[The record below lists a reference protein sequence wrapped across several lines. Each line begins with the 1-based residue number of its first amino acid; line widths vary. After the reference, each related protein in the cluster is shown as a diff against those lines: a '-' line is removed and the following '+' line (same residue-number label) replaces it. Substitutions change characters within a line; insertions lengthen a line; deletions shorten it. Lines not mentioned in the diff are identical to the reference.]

1 MTQGNASTHIGYE
14 AALSGAAFFPQDS
27 AGYLVVSGADRVAFL
42 QRQTTNDVRLL
53 SPERALVTALTSPTA
68 RILDV
73 LTLLAEPEAIAA
85 LTLPDRGAETARFLR
100 SRIFFIDKVSVDDA
114 SAAYTQVDLI
124 GPEAGEGLGRLGVNR
139 PPQVGEVL
147 SSEVAGNPLRVLGQ
161 RGFGYRLL
169 VPAASSG
176 EVAALLS
183 EAGVIALSA
192 ESYTILRV
200 EAGLPAAG
208 HELVEEYTP
217 LEAGLEWAISEAKGC
232 YTGQEVIARQITYD
246 KVTRHL
252 VGLQVEGEVSVGERL
267 WSSQEERPAGTI
279 TSAAISPRFGPIAL
293 GIIRRPFD
301 EPGTRLAIG
310 EPPGDSLATVTAL
323 PFKPSS

>member
-1 MTQGNASTHIGYE
+1 MAPSKSSTLADYT
-14 AALSGAAFFPQDS
+14 AALSGAAFFPQVS
-27 AGYLVVSGADRVAFL
+27 AGYLVIGGLDRSAFL

-73 LTLLAEPEAIAA
+73 LTLLAESDAIVA

-114 SAAYTQVDLI
+114 SAAYTQIDLL
-124 GPEAGEGLGRLGVNR
+124 GPQAGEGLVRLGLNR

-147 SSEVAGNPLRVLGQ
+147 SSEVAGDPIRVLGQ

-169 VPAASSG
+169 APADSAQAV
-176 EVAALLS
+176 VARLS
-183 EAGVIALSA
+183 EAGAIALTPQSFDL
-192 ESYTILRV
+192 LRV
-200 EAGLPAAG
+200 EAGSPAAG
-208 HELVEEYTP
+208 HELVAEYTP
-217 LEAGLEWAISEAKGC
+217 LEAGLEWAISDAKGC
-232 YTGQEVIARQITYD
+232 YTGQEVIARQISYD

-252 VGLQVEGEVSVGERL
+252 VGLQAEAEVSVGEPLR
-267 WSSQEERPAGTI
+267 SPQDERPAGSV

-293 GIIRRPFD
+293 GIIRRPFA
-301 EPGTRLAIG
+301 EPGTWLAVG
-310 EPPGDSLATVTAL
+310 EPPGDRFATVTAL
-323 PFKPSS
+323 PFQ

>member
-1 MTQGNASTHIGYE
+1 MTQVKASTLKGYE
-14 AALSGAAFFPQDS
+14 AALSGAAFFPQVS
-27 AGYLVVSGADRVAFL
+27 AGYLMIGGAGRVAFL

-53 SPERALVTALTSPTA
+53 SPDRALVTALTSPTA

-85 LTLPDRGAETARFLR
+85 LTLPERGAETARFLR
-100 SRIFFIDKVSVDDA
+100 SRIFFMDKVSVDDA

-124 GPEAGEGLGRLGVNR
+124 GPKAGEGLGRLGLNR
-139 PPQVGEVL
+139 SPQVDEVL
-147 SSEVAGNPLRVLGQ
+147 SSEVAGGTLRVFGQ

-169 VPAASSG
+169 VPAASSEEIAG
-176 EVAALLS
+176 RLL
-183 EAGVIALSA
+183 EAGTIALSA

-217 LEAGLEWAISEAKGC
+217 LEAGLEWAISDAKGG

-246 KVTRHL
+246 KVTRHM
-252 VGLQVEGEVSVGERL
+252 VGLQVEGELSVGERL
-267 WSSQEERPAGTI
+267 WSPQEDRPAGSV

-301 EPGTRLAIG
+301 APGTQLAVG
-310 EPPGDSLATVTAL
+310 DKPGGRTATVTAL
-323 PFKPSS
+323 PFK